1 MDFFK
6 IGLLEFIDISL
17 VALLIYQIYRLVKG
31 TVAINIFI
39 GISSIYIIWKI
50 VSALNFHLLSEILGQ
65 FIGVGVFIL
74 AVIFQQEL
82 RKFLVILGKG
92 NILKNKNF
100 FKVNFATKEENML
113 KTEEISKA
121 CYNMSKSK
129 TGAIIIISKNDNLKP
144 FIDSGVKINSNLS
157 SALLESIFY
166 KNSPLHDGAIIIK
179 NNKIVSVRCVL
190 PVTNST
196 DFPGH
201 LGMRHRA
208 AVGITE
214 QNDSIAVIV
223 SEERGDITYVK
234 DGVMFKNR
242 TKKQLEDFLN
252 RIFNKK

>member
-6 IGLLEFIDISL
+6 IVLLEFIDISL

-113 KTEEISKA
+113 LKTEEISKA

-157 SALLESIFY
+157 SPLLESIF
-166 KNSPLHDGAIIIK
+166 L
-179 NNKIVSVRCVL
+179 
-190 PVTNST
+190 
-196 DFPGH
+196 
-201 LGMRHRA
+201 
-208 AVGITE
+208 
-214 QNDSIAVIV
+214 
-223 SEERGDITYVK
+223 
-234 DGVMFKNR
+234 
-242 TKKQLEDFLN
+242 
-252 RIFNKK
+252 